1 MGMDEFPSRLRVR
14 SVYECLRRNGRIH
27 EVCRILVKEADE
39 SGVEGP
45 SKSSNCSLFSL
56 QSGMEEEE
64 EGWKGR
70 RALPVQSVCRV
81 TIVEKCSSETRRKNR
96 LAMGKNAIGYE
107 KRGFLSSPC
116 TRDAYARTSRVAT
129 INRSL
134 ILGRSVLR
142 VWK

>member
-14 SVYECLRRNGRIH
+14 SGECLRRNGRIH

-70 RALPVQSVCRV
+70 RALPQSVCRV

-96 LAMGKNAIGYE
+96 LAMGK
-107 KRGFLSSPC
+107 KRDRLRE
-116 TRDAYARTSRVAT
+116 TRLPLLAVYPRRVRA
-129 INRSL
+129 NER
-134 ILGRSVLR
+134 RR
-142 VWK
+142 DD

>member
-81 TIVEKCSSETRRKNR
+81 TIVEKCSFETRRKNR
-96 LAMGKNAIGYE
+96 LAMGK
-107 KRGFLSSPC
+107 KRDRLRE
-116 TRDAYARTSRVAT
+116 TRLPLLAVYPRRVRA
-129 INRSL
+129 NEPR
-134 ILGRSVLR
+134 RDD
-142 VWK
+142 

>member
-1 MGMDEFPSRLRVR
+1 MDELPPRLRVR
-14 SVYECLRRNGRIH
+14 SGECLRRNGRIH

-39 SGVEGP
+39 SGIEGP

-56 QSGMEEEE
+56 QSGMEE

>member
-81 TIVEKCSSETRRKNR
+81 TIVEKCSSETRRKNC
-96 LAMGKNAIGYE
+96 LAMGKKSRSVTRNAA
-107 KRGFLSSPC
+107 SSPRRVPA
-116 TRDAYARTSRVAT
+116 TRTRERAASR
-129 INRSL
+129 RL
-134 ILGRSVLR
+134 IGH
-142 VWK
+142 